1 MKKYILVGAFFVPLF
16 WFYENPE
23 IVDTKTDAEAYVDAP
38 IFSDKSEAQKGD
50 RYTSSSDE
58 RPGVS
63 DQSIAQ
69 SGLSESSAIE
79 VKDLKQLKK
88 SYIDLQDDEIEE
100 EIAVILA
107 EIESD
112 ELISKSNSESLD
124 VVGRQRLSN
133 LLQQLDALRLVKVRR
148 KMDRLRKLA
157 AKPLDSRSENESW
170 EKSN

>member
-1 MKKYILVGAFFVPLF
+1 MPLF

-50 RYTSSSDE
+50 RYPSSSDE

-79 VKDLKQLKK
+79 VKDLKQLKE